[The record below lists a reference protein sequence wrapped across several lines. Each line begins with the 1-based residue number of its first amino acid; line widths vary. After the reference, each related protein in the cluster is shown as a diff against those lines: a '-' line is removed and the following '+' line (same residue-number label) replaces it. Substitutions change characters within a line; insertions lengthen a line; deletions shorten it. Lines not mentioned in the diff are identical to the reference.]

1 MLVFLGAALFLGL
14 PGAVNNHPARI
25 THLLMV
31 DSSLVLRVS
40 CWGDA
45 LPFFALYIS
54 IDRRKFRGTHPKIFR
69 PPRGMVL
76 FQC

>member
-45 LPFFALYIS
+45 LPFFCAVYL
-54 IDRRKFRGTHPKIFR
+54 DR
-69 PPRGMVL
+69 
-76 FQC
+76 